1 MKIYL
6 YNSMNVFHSD
16 SWRTVR
22 LSNIE
27 IVISKLSQ
35 QKTSLT
41 GGEKA
46 LDNVVILRFPHDQG
60 QKKCYKQNKL
70 Y

>member
-1 MKIYL
+1 
-6 YNSMNVFHSD
+6 MNVFHSD
-16 SWRTVR
+16 SWRTVK

-27 IVISKLSQ
+27 IVVSKLSQ
-35 QKTSLT
+35 QKHLWT